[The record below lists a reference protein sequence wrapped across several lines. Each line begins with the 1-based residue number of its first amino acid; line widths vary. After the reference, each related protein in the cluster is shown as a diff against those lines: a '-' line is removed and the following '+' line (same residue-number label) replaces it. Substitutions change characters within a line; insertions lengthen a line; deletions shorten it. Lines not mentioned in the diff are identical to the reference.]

1 MAAAPLNARADLD
14 ARLAAAEEAAMTAGR
29 TARRLSWAR
38 LAYAVIAVA
47 LLTTMDA
54 WSWATAVMAVA
65 LFVPIAAAHRR
76 VERRAQLARGLV
88 AACRAALAR
97 MTRDWKSI
105 PAVRTPDLRALALDT
120 AMAHDLDVAGDV
132 SLLRL
137 LDVGLASAGGV
148 RVAQWILS
156 DPPALEEIAARQA
169 SVAELRHR
177 PDLLLANARV
187 SRFTGGRR
195 PAPTADQMATFRAWC
210 EAPTRRFSRTLVLIG
225 RVLTVLTV
233 AIVAVL
239 MAAPRHRD
247 VAMLAASF
255 VIPVQLLV
263 AALARRHLHAALGST
278 VSLLARLGDLV
289 AVLRLIRDA
298 EPAPGRFGAIQH
310 ELAQGRAVNAF
321 DRLSRLLDWDA
332 VRYSPLMHFAANA
345 AAGFDTHLADRLDH
359 WHAAHGA
366 SLPRWIDLAADA
378 QALIALA
385 TLGYENPDWVMPTVH
400 EQDAPIVEGERC
412 GHPLIAPSALVTN
425 PVNLRER
432 GETLVITGSNMSG
445 KTTYLRAVG
454 LNALLAMAGG
464 PVCAT
469 AFSIRRSR
477 VRTSVRVEDDLAH
490 GSSLFFAEVSRI
502 RDVVVD
508 AERRDAPPVLFL
520 LDEILHGT
528 NAADRRQATQL
539 VLEQLLAGGASGI
552 ITTHDAATSEA
563 ITHATPVH
571 FTDSVRTGDDGVRM
585 SFDYTLRPG
594 PATTA
599 NALRILRMMGIGLTD
614 R

>member
-1 MAAAPLNARADLD
+1 M
-14 ARLAAAEEAAMTAGR
+14 R
-29 TARRLSWAR
+29 TESVKWTG
-38 LAYAVIAVA
+38 VA
-47 LLTTMDA
+47 C
-54 WSWATAVMAVA
+54 V
-65 LFVPIAAAHRR
+65 
-76 VERRAQLARGLV
+76 
-88 AACRAALAR
+88 
-97 MTRDWKSI
+97 
-105 PAVRTPDLRALALDT
+105 
-120 AMAHDLDVAGDV
+120 
-132 SLLRL
+132 
-137 LDVGLASAGGV
+137 
-148 RVAQWILS
+148 
-156 DPPALEEIAARQA
+156 
-169 SVAELRHR
+169 
-177 PDLLLANARV
+177 
-187 SRFTGGRR
+187 
-195 PAPTADQMATFRAWC
+195 
-210 EAPTRRFSRTLVLIG
+210 
-225 RVLTVLTV
+225 
-233 AIVAVL
+233 
-239 MAAPRHRD
+239 
-247 VAMLAASF
+247 
-255 VIPVQLLV
+255 
-263 AALARRHLHAALGST
+263 
-278 VSLLARLGDLV
+278 
-289 AVLRLIRDA
+289 
-298 EPAPGRFGAIQH
+298 
-310 ELAQGRAVNAF
+310 
-321 DRLSRLLDWDA
+321 
-332 VRYSPLMHFAANA
+332 
-345 AAGFDTHLADRLDH
+345 
-359 WHAAHGA
+359 
-366 SLPRWIDLAADA
+366 
-378 QALIALA
+378 
-385 TLGYENPDWVMPTVH
+385 
-400 EQDAPIVEGERC
+400 
-412 GHPLIAPSALVTN
+412 IAPSALVTN

-454 LNALLAMAGG
+454 LDALLAMAGG

-599 NALRILRMMGIGLTD
+599 NALRILQMMGIGLTD